1 MDSSSLR
8 STSQG
13 RKVDCLPRPEIPT
26 GSVWNSYKDK
36 RRNRPTSAVAR
47 EVTRSWPSHPSA
59 APAPAASASASV
71 APALTAAPHNEQ
83 CPHISTRTADLD
95 GSWRQSSP
103 RAYCG
108 CSHTY
113 QGLCIEIAA
122 FDYFKHPLHIHGPGD
137 SFTRSGIG
145 RYGETSQAQQGADPV
160 DTVAASIPRFPQ
172 RHGASH
178 GPCKAP
184 NATPHPNHHEY
195 PANGG

>member
-1 MDSSSLR
+1 M
-8 STSQG
+8 
-13 RKVDCLPRPEIPT
+13 II
-26 GSVWNSYKDK
+26 WNSYKDK
-36 RRNRPTSAVAR
+36 RRNRPTSALAR

-59 APAPAASASASV
+59 APAAAPAASASASV
-71 APALTAAPHNEQ
+71 ASALTAAPHNEQ

-137 SFTRSGIG
+137 SLTRSGIG
-145 RYGETSQAQQGADPV
+145 RYGETSQAQQGRTPSTQLQRPFRAFRSVMERPMAHARHR
-160 DTVAASIPRFPQ
+160 TPLPTLTIMSILRMEAEH
-172 RHGASH
+172 R
-178 GPCKAP
+178 
-184 NATPHPNHHEY
+184 
-195 PANGG
+195 